1 MKMYCNSAKVFPNYK
16 SLLINQKG
24 LKCGTFI
31 GNKKTRTEGIMSE
44 NSKIIKYTGSRLI
57 CEDSSA
63 KEEKIDLDDFSIE
76 VAYMF
81 SERLEKSG
89 LNVRIDFTDKVLPTI
104 RGNQELLKKIF
115 SSVADQ
121 CVKEA
126 KPKTTIHL
134 SVQKGKTGCVY
145 EISYQNRDLKMKNS
159 VQMKRFK
166 TDLEKF
172 QGVLSVKREKDTQ
185 IRINLNA

>member
-1 MKMYCNSAKVFPNYK
+1 MYCDSAKAFPNYK

-57 CEDSSA
+57 CEVSSA
-63 KEEKIDLDDFSIE
+63 KEEKIDLDYFSFE

-81 SERLEKSG
+81 CERLEKSG
-89 LNVRIDFTDKVLPTI
+89 LYVKIDFTDKVLPTI
-104 RGNQELLKKIF
+104 PGNQELLKKIF
-115 SSVADQ
+115 SAVADQ

-126 KPKTTIHL
+126 KPRTTVHL
-134 SVQKGKTGCVY
+134 SIQKGKTGCAY
-145 EISYQNRDLKMKNS
+145 EISYQNRDPKIRNCG
-159 VQMKRFK
+159 QMKRFK